1 MQWVSSKVK
10 GSRGHGMFYMKIT
23 QPLPYYWKF
32 RNTSLASN
40 TSLLTFR
47 ESSTFIYYYT
57 NFLFFFSKILKGD
70 GTSYQKHSSHK
81 GVLDTPD
88 SIEEWLKGVTER
100 NANHKAQWTRIIN
113 IIRKSHKK
121 SAFKLGLIS
130 SINMYFLNYF

>member
-1 MQWVSSKVK
+1 
-10 GSRGHGMFYMKIT
+10 MFYMKIT

-40 TSLLTFR
+40 TTLQAYLHSENLLHNTIPIF
-47 ESSTFIYYYT
+47 Y
-57 NFLFFFSKILKGD
+57 FFSKILKGD

-113 IIRKSHKK
+113 IFRKSHKK
-121 SAFKLGLIS
+121 SGF
-130 SINMYFLNYF
+130 